1 MTEFVIG
8 FLRREV
14 SGAEWQQD
22 EESSHA
28 LARQFGWSIVLMY
41 YGDPNL
47 PGAVINRLMNYAYNE
62 SVSAVIAPCFDHF
75 EDGDIPA
82 LVKFADVVCARTR
95 RGYTVAQHGD
105 VGGML
110 KRISIGIE

>member
-14 SGAEWQQD
+14 SGAAWQQD
-22 EESSHA
+22 QASIHA
-28 LARQFGWSIVLMY
+28 LAERFGWSVVLMY
-41 YGDPNL
+41 YGDSNW

-62 SVSAVIAPCFDHF
+62 SVSAVIAPSIDHF

-82 LVKFADVVCARTR
+82 LVKFADIVCADTGC
-95 RGYTVAQHGD
+95 GYTVAKYGD
-105 VGGML
+105 AAGTL
-110 KRISIGIE
+110 KPLTIGIQ